1 MGSIDCGDEGD
12 KGMLVY
18 VVWVPRIRGD
28 CSVHHN
34 ANVLR
39 IKMIQRRGR
48 ADKSGGHAALDF
60 SSACADISK

>member
-18 VVWVPRIRGD
+18 VFRVPRIRGD
-28 CSVHHN
+28 YSVHHN

-48 ADKSGGHAALDF
+48 ADMLL
-60 SSACADISK
+60 